1 MIFHIESCQNFDVFR
16 DVSLPAESENLKGS
30 LSSVSE
36 VQSNPSYDFKQRS
49 SLSKWNANEE
59 LSSAS
64 STVTE
69 SNQVSDLGV
78 DSIVCACVLLICSYG
93 DD

>member
-1 MIFHIESCQNFDVFR
+1 MIFHIEICQNFHVLR
-16 DVSLPAESENLKGS
+16 DVSLPTESENLKGS
-30 LSSVSE
+30 PSSLSE
-36 VQSNPSYDFKQRS
+36 AQSNPSYDFKQRS
-49 SLSKWNANEE
+49 SSSKWNANEE

-78 DSIVCACVLLICSYG
+78 DLIMCVSVYC
-93 DD
+93 